1 MPTPRVT
8 KNNTSTSSFEVL
20 IYLCGEDRAQRKEP
34 PFLICA
40 QWSGVK
46 LCAVRMSD
54 AILRMTLKVQ
64 GIRYMHDGHQTN
76 RTPLIQTRDRK

>member
-1 MPTPRVT
+1 MH
-8 KNNTSTSSFEVL
+8 
-20 IYLCGEDRAQRKEP
+20 KEKSHH
-34 PFLICA
+34 FLICA

-54 AILRMTLKVQ
+54 AVLRMTLKVQ
-64 GIRYMHDGHQTN
+64 GIRYMHDERQTN